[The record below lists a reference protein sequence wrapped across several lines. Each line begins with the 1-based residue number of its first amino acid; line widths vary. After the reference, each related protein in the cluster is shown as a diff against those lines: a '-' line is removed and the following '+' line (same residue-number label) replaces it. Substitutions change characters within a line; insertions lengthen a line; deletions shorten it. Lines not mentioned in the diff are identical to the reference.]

1 MSERP
6 YDAVLLDAFGTLI
19 TVDQPFAR
27 LRDAVAEALAIEI
40 SPAAAE
46 EAFLAEMTY
55 YADHCHEGRDPASLE
70 ALHANCAAIV
80 LERLRIELDPRVA
93 VRLLGHSIR
102 YRAYADAQPA
112 LAGLRAAQLPVAVVS
127 NADYTLPRMLEQ
139 AGLHVEHVCSSA
151 ATGSSKPD
159 PGIFRAALA
168 AVGSDPE
175 RTLHVGDTPAA
186 DAAGARAAGVDVR
199 IIDRSG
205 GGGAD
210 TIAALTEILELI
222 G

>member
-1 MSERP
+1 

-19 TVDQPFAR
+19 TVDDPFAR
-27 LRDAVAEALAIEI
+27 LRRAIAETLAVDVA
-40 SPAAAE
+40 PAAAE
-46 EAFLAEMTY
+46 EAFLAEMRY

-70 ALHANCAAIV
+70 ALHADCAAIV
-80 LERLRIELDPRVA
+80 LEHLGIDLDPHEA
-93 VRLLGHSIR
+93 VRLLGYSIR
-102 YRAYADAQPA
+102 YRAYSDAGPA
-112 LAGLRAAQLPVAVVS
+112 LAGLRAAQVAVAVVS

-139 AGLHVEHVCSSA
+139 AGLRIEHVCSSA
-151 ATGSSKPD
+151 ATGFSKPH
-159 PGIFRAALA
+159 PGIFRAALSA
-168 AVGSDPE
+168 IGAEPG
-175 RTLHVGDTPAA
+175 RALHVGDTPAA

-205 GGGAD
+205 DGTGD